1 MYIYIYRILR
11 YSIVKFHVITHVIQ
25 YYTHKLSYHHISYMS
40 SYITY
45 VYIYIYISHI
55 NRWEADEFSEV
66 GRAVDE
72 QRGLLRRASGGLRSG
87 GGHPLQRLL
96 LCVVA
101 ETAMGG

>member
-1 MYIYIYRILR
+1 MSSHMLYNIIHINYHIIIYHIC
-11 YSIVKFHVITHVIQ
+11 
-25 YYTHKLSYHHISYMS
+25 HHISHM
-40 SYITY
+40 
-45 VYIYIYISHI
+45 YIYIYISHI